1 MKKGLLLSVVASTMI
16 MAGGDI
22 APVASEAAAVP
33 VVEEAS
39 MWDFSGQAVFYYQT
53 VDSFGETDFDMF
65 SQEQSLANAGI
76 QLNAVGNLGA
86 GFGAGFQ
93 LTGLGTLGLQDSVVS
108 KTMQM
113 AGDNLNDAAITKAYL
128 TWGTESTTLKFGRQE
143 LPKGL
148 SPFAWSEGWNVFKN
162 TYEAALVV
170 NTSIPDT
177 VLVGAWV
184 NKANQNGVFLGS
196 NLNDFN
202 RVNGSDGIYMVIAQ
216 NKSVS
221 GLTLTGSYYYAAERF
236 NKDEVNAE
244 DLSIVWGSAEY
255 ANAEAMPVTFGVQ
268 GGSIMSDGF
277 INDTTAF
284 GAKLGGNIGMFS
296 ASVAYSSVDDEGTIG
311 VANVA
316 TGGDTYEAGRNGS
329 GAQSKLYTEMW
340 WAYGTVSQTGS
351 DTIALSVEASVG
363 PEIDLFAGYYYSD
376 INVGSGSSANT
387 NNDEELTEIVL
398 TASKSFGPLDTSLA
412 LIVDDFEDNTD
423 STNDEKITTLQVY
436 LTYNF

>member
-202 RVNGSDGIYMVIAQ
+202 RVNGSDGIYMVTAQ
-216 NKSVS
+216 NKSVN
-221 GLTLTGSYYYAAERF
+221 GLTLTGSYYYAAEMF

-268 GGSIMSDGF
+268 GGSVMSDTF
-277 INDTTAF
+277 ENDTTAF

-296 ASVAYSSVDDEGTIG
+296 ASVAYSSVDDGDAG
-311 VANVA
+311 VFNV
-316 TGGDTYEAGRNGS
+316 GGVKTP
-329 GAQSKLYTEMW
+329 LYTQMILNQGFI
-340 WAYGTVSQTGS
+340 ANDADTVLVKGVIKALGGKFIAQYGMTTQNAV
-351 DTIALSVEASVG
+351 SVELEDGTTV
-363 PEIDLFAGYYYSD
+363 
-376 INVGSGSSANT
+376 
-387 NNDEELTEIVL
+387 
-398 TASKSFGPLDTSLA
+398 TAEKDYNEF
-412 LIVDDFEDNTD
+412 DFIYKT
-423 STNDEKITTLQVY
+423 KIGENTTLLAAYVNQDVEDHEDANNVIRFWAR
-436 LTYNF
+436 YNF